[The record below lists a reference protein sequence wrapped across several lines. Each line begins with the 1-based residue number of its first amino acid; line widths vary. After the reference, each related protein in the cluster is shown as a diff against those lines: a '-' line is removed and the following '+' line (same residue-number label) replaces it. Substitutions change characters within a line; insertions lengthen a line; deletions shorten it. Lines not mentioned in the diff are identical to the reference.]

1 MRFTCR
7 ILGSFCLLFALLL
20 SPITPLHAQQTLGGV
35 LGVITDP
42 SGAAVPGAQV
52 ILTGDT
58 TGLNLKAVSKGDGSY
73 AFINIPIGSYT
84 LTFSRDGFESS
95 KVPSIPVQE
104 NRTGT
109 INITLKIG
117 STNTIVEVREQPLLN
132 AVDTTNGYVLDSQ
145 QVQETPLPTG
155 SFTRLAVLTP
165 GVSAELQHG
174 IGTNAGLGNAPIWA
188 NGQRDTSNMF
198 QVNGV
203 DVTNLFNGKSSSE
216 ATSQRYNFN
225 IGEGANNN
233 AGSENQTNISV
244 AGSNG
249 QGLATPPPEFIQE
262 IRVNTASYDAQQGN
276 SSGAQIDVSTITG
289 TNAWHGQIYGT
300 RATNWLNAAPFFYKQ
315 PSSNIPANEINPDL
329 HRYLAG
335 ATVGGPIIHDKLF
348 FFGAYQYTRDT
359 DAYKGISQIQ
369 VPYGLTDDR
378 STNGIINAV
387 NSWNAVTASI
397 NPATGKPFGTVV
409 PFTGTVDPVA
419 AALLQ
424 AKLPNGQFL
433 IPSAQNTNPGLIT
446 AGSPNATLQSTP
458 LSRGDQA
465 TASLDYN
472 IRARDRLSLKYYY
485 QHTPTASTFA
495 NANTF
500 GYPETEDA
508 GAQVASISNAITI
521 GSRFN
526 WEQRFGFSRQKVYS
540 AFTSQLGNNAFGVGF
555 PGATGLAGLTLSKF
569 AYSNGGSVTAGPNST
584 DVNAGYFQNRFNP
597 STNAI
602 YSLGKH
608 TLTAGGT
615 YNYTQLNIRNL
626 RSGLGRLTTANFVTF
641 AEGQVTSSNILT
653 GNSNRY
659 YRTNE
664 GGAYFQ
670 DKWQILSTLS
680 LTYGVRY
687 DYNGGFTEKNG
698 NIFNFDPTRFNVT
711 DSQAIDS
718 GFVVASNNKFSPT
731 QGATASTL
739 TGRQWG
745 IGPRLG
751 FAFAPKRDAG
761 KVVFR
766 GGFGMYFDR
775 GELFSRL
782 SQPAGSTA
790 GGPFGV
796 TEAPPLANYVVGAG
810 TRTLENP
817 LGNAVVPVPSP
828 DPAFFTKQL
837 PTLNAMKAGC
847 SGITNQSNGGCTST
861 APFNFG
867 AYDMSNK
874 LPYTFNFKFDM
885 QWQPRGDVAITIG
898 YSGNLG
904 RHSVIPV
911 PFNEPGIATP
921 NAPIHGETSSYGW
934 QVLNANSPN
943 GKFFNPISTEPY
955 NTVDGGNIDFRVPFV
970 GYSPN
975 SALFKAAGISS
986 YNALETHIVKTLSHH
1001 TQFGASYTYSHTL
1014 DEQSDV
1020 GLFFTG
1026 DNPDHLRDSYASADF
1041 DRTNIFQLQYLAQL
1055 PKLAKASSLLGKF
1068 TNGWQLVGLATLQS
1082 GEPFSLYEFDGAVG
1096 SLYFGNF
1103 PSLANP
1109 VLGIKNPSNP
1119 KSALTGHIG
1128 AFQTKNANGSYSSIP
1143 AIDPSQ
1149 LQMNNL
1155 LPGQKGIPTCVG
1167 NEPCD
1172 IFENDFTPGQRNIF
1186 RQSFQ
1191 KDADVSIQ
1199 KITNF
1204 HDRIAVRYSLD
1215 IFNLTNTPSFDIPN
1229 NSATISQGELRTTTV
1244 NGKAA
1249 TTSTSFGQV
1258 LSAPTNQQ
1266 ADFNSLYVQPTIG
1279 TGTFGAVRNTIGGSR
1294 TIEMSLH
1301 IVY

>member
-1 MRFTCR
+1 MSFVRR
-7 ILGSFCLLFALLL
+7 ILGCSFLLLVVLLL
-20 SPITPLHAQQTLGGV
+20 SPFASLHAQQTLGGIIGLV
-35 LGVITDP
+35 TDP
-42 SGAAVPGAQV
+42 TGAAVSGAQV
-52 ILTGDT
+52 TLTGDS
-58 TGLNLKAVSKGDGSY
+58 TGLTLKATTKGDGSY
-73 AFINIPIGSYT
+73 TFINIPIGSYT
-84 LTFSRDGFESS
+84 LTFSRDGFETE

-109 INITLKIG
+109 INVALKIG
-117 STNTIVEVREQPLLN
+117 STTTTVEVHEQPLLN

-145 QVQETPLPTG
+145 QIQQTPLPTG

-216 ATSQRYNFN
+216 STSQRYNFN

-262 IRVNTASYDAQQGN
+262 IRVNTSAYDAQQGN
-276 SSGAQIDVSTITG
+276 TSGAQVDVNTITG
-289 TNAWHGQIYGT
+289 TNKWHGQIYGT

-315 PSSNIPANEINPDL
+315 PSSNIPANEVNPDL

-335 ATVGGPIIHDKLF
+335 ATAGGPIIRDKLF
-348 FFGAYQYTRDT
+348 FFGGYQYTRDT

-378 STNGIINAV
+378 STSGIINAV
-387 NSWNAVTASI
+387 NSWNAVTGSI
-397 NPATGKPFGTVV
+397 NPATGKPFGTTV
-409 PFTGTVDPVA
+409 PFNGTVDPVA

-424 AKLPNGQFL
+424 AKLPNGQYL

-446 AGSPNATLQSTP
+446 AGSPNVTLQSTP

-465 TASLDYN
+465 SAALDYN
-472 IRARDRLSLKYYY
+472 LRPSDRLSLKYYY
-485 QHTPTASTFA
+485 QHTPTASAFA
-495 NANTF
+495 NATLF

-508 GAQVASISNAITI
+508 GAQVAAISNAITI

-540 AFTSQLGNNAFGVGF
+540 AFTSQLGNNAFGVNF
-555 PGATGLAGLTLSKF
+555 PGQTGLAGLTLSKF
-569 AYSNGGSVTAGPNST
+569 SYSNGGSVTAGPNSAF
-584 DVNAGYFQNRFNP
+584 VNAGYFQNRWNP

-608 TLTAGGT
+608 TFTAGAT

-641 AEGQVTSSNILT
+641 VEGQVTSSNILT

-659 YRTNE
+659 YRANE

-670 DKWQILSTLS
+670 DKWQVLSTLS

-687 DYNGGFTEKNG
+687 DYNGGFTEENG
-698 NIFNFDPTRFNVT
+698 NIFNFDPARFNVT

-745 IGPRLG
+745 IGPRVG

-782 SQPAGSTA
+782 SQPAGSTV

-796 TEAPPLANYVVGAG
+796 TEAPPLANYVTGTG

-817 LGNAVVPVPSP
+817 LGSAVVPVPSP
-828 DPAFFTKQL
+828 DPSFFTKQL

-847 SGITNQSNGGCTST
+847 TGLINQQNGGCTST

-874 LPYTFNFKFDM
+874 LPYTYNFKFDM
-885 QWQPRGDVAITIG
+885 QWQPRNDMAITIG
-898 YSGNLG
+898 YSGSLG
-904 RHSVIPV
+904 RHAVIPV
-911 PFNEPGIATP
+911 PFNEPGVATP
-921 NAPIHGETSSYGW
+921 SSPIHGETSSYGW
-934 QVLNANSPN
+934 EVLNANSPN

-955 NTVDGGNIDFRVPFV
+955 NTTDGGNIDFRVPYV

-975 SALFKAAGISS
+975 SALFRAIGVSS
-986 YNALETHIVKTLSHH
+986 YNSLETHVVKTLSHYS
-1001 TQFGASYTYSHTL
+1001 QFGASYTFSHSL

-1026 DNPDHLRDSYASADF
+1026 SDSAHLRDSYASSDF
-1041 DRTNIFQLQYLAQL
+1041 DRTHIFQLQYLLQL
-1055 PKLAKASSLLGKF
+1055 PKFAKDSTLLGKF

-1082 GEPFSLYEFDGAVG
+1082 GEPYSLYEFDGAVG
-1096 SLYFGNF
+1096 SLFFGNF
-1103 PSLANP
+1103 PTLNNP

-1149 LQMNNL
+1149 LQMANL
-1155 LPGQKGIPTCVG
+1155 QPGQKGIPTCVG
-1167 NEPCD
+1167 SEPCD

-1191 KDADVSIQ
+1191 KDADVSVQ

-1204 HDRIAVRYSLD
+1204 GDRFSARYSLD
-1215 IFNLTNTPSFDIPN
+1215 IFNLTNTPSFDVPN
-1229 NSATISQGELRTTTV
+1229 NNADISQGRLGSSV
-1244 NGKAA
+1244 A
-1249 TTSTSFGQV
+1249 FGQV
-1258 LSAPTNQQ
+1258 LSGSGSAQQ
-1266 ADFNSLYVQPTIG
+1266 TAFNSLYIQPTIG

-1301 IVY
+1301 FVY

>member
-1 MRFTCR
+1 MSSCR
-7 ILGSFCLLFALLL
+7 RNLRSFSFLLL
-20 SPITPLHAQQTLGGV
+20 LVLLSSITPLHAQQTLGGLV
-35 LGVITDP
+35 GVVTDS
-42 SGAAVPGAQV
+42 SGAAVPATQV
-52 ILTGDT
+52 VLTGDT
-58 TGLNLKAVSKGDGSY
+58 TGLTLKTNSKSDGSY

-84 LTFSRDGFESS
+84 LTFTHDGFEVS

-109 INITLKIG
+109 INMALKIG
-117 STNTIVEVREQPLLN
+117 SANTVVEVVEQPLLN

-145 QVQETPLPTG
+145 QIQQTPLPTG

-216 ATSQRYNFN
+216 STSQRYNFN
-225 IGEGANNN
+225 IGEGGNNN
-233 AGSENQTNISV
+233 AGSENQTNIAV

-289 TNAWHGQIYGT
+289 TNKWHGQIYGT

-329 HRYLAG
+329 HRYVAG
-335 ATVGGPIIHDKLF
+335 ATVGGPVIRNKLF

-359 DAYKGISQIQ
+359 DAYKGISQVT

-378 STNGIINAV
+378 SATGIVKAV

-397 NPATGKPFGTVV
+397 NPATGKPFGTAV
-409 PFTGTVDPVA
+409 PFNGTIDPVA

-424 AKLPNGQFL
+424 AKLPNGQYL
-433 IPSAQNTNPGLIT
+433 IPSAQNTNPGTIT
-446 AGSPNATLQSTP
+446 AGSPNVTLQSTP

-465 TASLDYN
+465 TASLDYDL
-472 IRARDRLSLKYYY
+472 RARDRLSLKYYY

-508 GAQVASISNAITI
+508 GAQVAAISNAITI

-555 PGATGLAGLTLSKF
+555 PGATGLAGFTLSKF

-584 DVNAGYFQNRFNP
+584 DVNAGYFQNRWNP

-608 TLTAGGT
+608 TFTVGGN

-641 AEGQVTSSNILT
+641 VEGQVTSSNLLT

-659 YRTNE
+659 YRANE
-664 GGAYFQ
+664 GGAYLQ
-670 DKWQILSTLS
+670 DKWQVLSTLS

-698 NIFNFDPTRFNVT
+698 NIFNFDPARFNVT

-731 QGATASTL
+731 AGATESTL

-745 IGPRLG
+745 IGPRVG

-782 SQPAGSTA
+782 SQPAGSTT

-796 TEAPPLANYVVGAG
+796 TEAPPLANYVTGGG

-817 LGNAVVPVPSP
+817 LGNAVVPVPSA
-828 DPAFFTKQL
+828 DPSFFTKQL

-847 SGITNQSNGGCTST
+847 TGLINESNGGCNAGT

-867 AYDMSNK
+867 AYDMANK

-885 QWQPRGDVAITIG
+885 QWQPRNDIAITIG
-898 YSGNLG
+898 YTGNLG
-904 RHSVIPV
+904 RHAVIPV

-921 NAPIHGETSSYGW
+921 TSPIHGETSSYGW
-934 QVLNANSPN
+934 EVLNANSPN

-955 NTVDGGNIDFRVPFV
+955 NTTDGGNIDFRVPFV

-975 SALFKAAGISS
+975 SALFKAAGVSS
-986 YNALETHIVKTLSHH
+986 YNALETHIVKTLSRY
-1001 TQFGASYTYSHTL
+1001 TQFGASYTYSHSL

-1026 DNPDHLRDSYASADF
+1026 DNPNKLRDSYASADF
-1041 DRTNIFQLQYLAQL
+1041 DRTNIFQFQYLFQL
-1055 PKLAKASSLLGKF
+1055 PKFARDSTLLGKF
-1068 TNGWQLVGLATLQS
+1068 TNGWQMVGLATLQS
-1082 GEPFSLYEFDGAVG
+1082 GEPYSLYEFDGAVG

-1109 VLGIKNPSNP
+1109 VLGIKNGSNP

-1128 AFQTKNANGSYSSIP
+1128 AFQTKNANGSFSSIP
-1143 AIDPSQ
+1143 TIDPSQ
-1149 LQMNNL
+1149 LQMANL
-1155 LPGQKGIPTCVG
+1155 SPGQKGIPNCVG

-1191 KDADVSIQ
+1191 KDADISIQ
-1199 KITNF
+1199 KITSF
-1204 HDRIAVRYSLD
+1204 GDRFSARYSLD
-1215 IFNLTNTPSFDIPN
+1215 IFNVTNTPSFDIPN
-1229 NSATISQGELRTTTV
+1229 NNADISQGKL
-1244 NGKAA
+1244 G
-1249 TTSTSFGQV
+1249 TSSAFGQV
-1258 LSAPTNQQ
+1258 VSGSGAAQQ
-1266 ADFNSLYVQPTIG
+1266 TAFNSLYIQPTIG

-1301 IVY
+1301 FVY

>member
-1 MRFTCR
+1 MRFIYR
-7 ILGSFCLLFALLL
+7 SLGSLCLLFAILL
-20 SPITPLHAQQTLGGV
+20 SSLTPLHAQQTLGGV
-35 LGVITDP
+35 VGVVTDS

-58 TGLNLKAVSKGDGSY
+58 TGLTLKAISKGDGSY
-73 AFINIPIGSYT
+73 AFMNIPIGSYT
-84 LTFSRDGFESS
+84 LTFSRDGFEVS
-95 KVPSIPVQE
+95 KIPSIPVQE
-104 NRTGT
+104 DRTGT
-109 INITLKIG
+109 INVTLKIG
-117 STNTIVEVREQPLLN
+117 STNTVVEVHEQPLLN
-132 AVDTTNGYVLDSQ
+132 AVDATNGYVLDSQ
-145 QVQETPLPTG
+145 EIQQTPLPTG

-203 DVTNLFNGKSSSE
+203 DVTNLFNGKTSSQS
-216 ATSQRYNFN
+216 TSQRYQFN
-225 IGEGANNN
+225 IGQGASL
-233 AGSENQTNISV
+233 GGESQTNISV

-262 IRVNTASYDAQQGN
+262 IRVNTAAYDAQQGN
-276 SSGAQIDVSTITG
+276 SSGAQVDVNTITG
-289 TNAWHGQIYGT
+289 SNKWHGQVYGT

-315 PSSNIPANEINPDL
+315 PSNNIPANEINPDL
-329 HRYLAG
+329 HRYVAG
-335 ATVGGPIIHDKLF
+335 GTVGGPIIHDRLF

-359 DAYKGISQIQ
+359 DAFKGFSQIQ
-369 VPYGLTDDR
+369 VPVGLTDDR

-387 NSWNAVTASI
+387 NSWN
-397 NPATGKPFGTVV
+397 NATKMFGGTPVV
-409 PFTGTVDPVA
+409 FNGTVDPVA

-424 AKLPNGQFL
+424 AKLPSGGFL
-433 IPSAQNTNPGLIT
+433 IPSAQITNPASVIT
-446 AGSPNATLQSTP
+446 GAPNVTLPSTP

-465 TASLDYN
+465 SAALDYD
-472 IRARDRLSLKYYY
+472 IHSRDRLSLKYYY
-485 QHTPTASTFA
+485 QHTPATSAFA
-495 NANTF
+495 NANTL
-500 GYPETEDA
+500 GYPQGEDA
-508 GAQVASISNAITI
+508 GAQVAAISNAITI
-521 GSRFN
+521 GSRLN

-540 AFTSQLGNNAFGVGF
+540 DFGSQLGNNAFGVNF
-555 PGATGLAGLTLSKF
+555 PGQTGLAGLTLSKF
-569 AYSNGGSVTAGPNST
+569 AYSNAGSVTVGPNSAF
-584 DVNAGYFQNRFNP
+584 VNAGYFQNRWNP
-597 STNAI
+597 SSNAI

-608 TLTAGGT
+608 TFTAGGS

-641 AEGQVTSSNILT
+641 VEGQVTSSNILT

-659 YRTNE
+659 YRSNE

-670 DKWQILSTLS
+670 DKWQILPTLS

-698 NIFNFDPTRFNVT
+698 NIFNFDPARFNVT

-766 GGFGMYFDR
+766 GGFGMYYDR

-782 SQPAGSTA
+782 SQPAGSTT

-796 TEAPPLANYVVGAG
+796 TEAPPLANYVTGTG

-817 LGNAVVPVPSP
+817 LGSAVVPVPSP

-874 LPYTFNFKFDM
+874 LPYTFNFKFDV
-885 QWQPRGDVAITIG
+885 QWQPRNDIAVTIG
-898 YSGNLG
+898 YTGNLG
-904 RHSVIPV
+904 RHAVIPV

-921 NAPIHGETSSYGW
+921 GSPIHGETSSYGW
-934 QVLNANSPN
+934 EVLNANSPN

-975 SALFKAAGISS
+975 SALFKAAGVSS
-986 YNALETHIVKTLSHH
+986 YNALETHVVKTLSHN
-1001 TQFGASYTYSHTL
+1001 TQFGVSYTYSHSL

-1026 DNPDHLRDSYASADF
+1026 DNPDKLRDSYASADF
-1041 DRTNIFQLQYLAQL
+1041 DRTNIFQFQYLAQL
-1055 PKLAKASSLLGKF
+1055 PKFAKNSTLLGKF
-1068 TNGWQLVGLATLQS
+1068 TNGWQVVGLATLQS

-1103 PSLANP
+1103 PTLANP
-1109 VLGIKNPSNP
+1109 VLGIKNGSNP

-1128 AFQTKNANGSYSSIP
+1128 AFQNKNANGSYSSIG

-1149 LQMNNL
+1149 LQMANL
-1155 LPGQKGIPTCVG
+1155 SPGQKGIPNCVG

-1199 KITNF
+1199 KITSF
-1204 HDRIAVRYSLD
+1204 GDRIAVRYSLD
-1215 IFNLTNTPSFDIPN
+1215 IFNVTNTPSFDIPN
-1229 NSATISQGELRTTTV
+1229 NNADISQGELRSTTV
-1244 NGKAA
+1244 GGKAA
-1249 TTSTSFGQV
+1249 TTSTAFGQV
-1258 LSAPTNQQ
+1258 LSSPTNQQ
-1266 ADFNSLYVQPTIG
+1266 ADFNALYVQPNPAT
-1279 TGTFGAVRNTIGGSR
+1279 TTFGAVRNTIGGSR

>member
-1 MRFTCR
+1 M
-7 ILGSFCLLFALLL
+7 SFVRSTLSSFSFLLLVIILLFQIA
-20 SPITPLHAQQTLGGV
+20 PLHAQQTLGGV
-35 LGVITDP
+35 VGTVTDP
-42 SGAAVPGAQV
+42 SGAAVSGTLV
-52 ILTGDT
+52 VLTGDT
-58 TGLNLKAVSKGDGSY
+58 TGLTLKATSKKDGSY

-84 LTFSRDGFESS
+84 LTFSHEGFEIS

-104 NRTGT
+104 NRTGA
-109 INITLKIG
+109 INIVLKVG
-117 STNTIVEVREQPLLN
+117 SINTTVEVVEQPLLN
-132 AVDTTNGYVLDSQ
+132 TVDTTNGYVLDSQ
-145 QVQETPLPTG
+145 QIQETPLPTG

-165 GVSAELQHG
+165 GVSSELQHG

-203 DVTNLFNGKSSSE
+203 DVTNLFNGKSSSQS
-216 ATSQRYNFN
+216 ASQRYSFN
-225 IGEGANNN
+225 IGQGASV
-233 AGSENQTNISV
+233 AGESQTNISV

-262 IRVNTASYDAQQGN
+262 IRVNTSSYDAQQGN
-276 SSGAQIDVSTITG
+276 SSGAQVDVNTITG
-289 TNAWHGQIYGT
+289 TNKWHGQIYGT
-300 RATNWLNAAPFFYKQ
+300 RATNWLNAAPFFNKQ
-315 PSSNIPANEINPDL
+315 PSNNIPANQINPDL

-335 ATVGGPIIHDKLF
+335 GTVGGPIIRNKLF

-359 DAYKGISQIQ
+359 DAYKGLSKIQ
-369 VPYGLTDDR
+369 VPVGLTDDR
-378 STNGIINAV
+378 STTGIVNAV
-387 NSWNAVTASI
+387 NSWN
-397 NPATGKPFGTVV
+397 NATKMFGGTQVV
-409 PFTGTVDPVA
+409 FNGTVDPVA
-419 AALLQ
+419 AAILQ

-433 IPSAQNTNPGLIT
+433 IPSAQNTNPAAIIT
-446 AGSPNATLQSTP
+446 GAPNVTLQSTP
-458 LSRGDQA
+458 LARGDQA
-465 TASLDYN
+465 SAALDYN
-472 IRARDRLSLKYYY
+472 IGSRDRLSLKYYY
-485 QHTPTASTFA
+485 QHTPTTSAFA
-495 NANTF
+495 NANTIGF
-500 GYPETEDA
+500 PEGEDA
-508 GAQVASISNAITI
+508 GAQVAAISNAITI

-540 AFTSQLGNNAFGVGF
+540 NFGSQLGGNTFGINF
-555 PGATGLAGLTLSKF
+555 PGGTGLPGLSLAKF
-569 AYSNGGSVTAGPNST
+569 AYSNGGSVTAGPNSAF
-584 DVNAGYFQNRFNP
+584 VNAGYFQNRWNP

-608 TLTAGGT
+608 TFTAGGN

-626 RSGLGRLTTANFVTF
+626 RSGLGRLSTANFVTF
-641 AEGQVTSSNILT
+641 VEGQVTSSNILT

-659 YRTNE
+659 YRANE
-664 GGAYFQ
+664 GGAYLQ

-680 LTYGVRY
+680 LTLGVRY

-698 NIFNFDPTRFNVT
+698 NIFNFDPKRFNVT

-731 QGATASTL
+731 AGATASTL

-745 IGPRLG
+745 IGPRVG
-751 FAFAPKRDAG
+751 FAFAPKRNAG

-782 SQPAGSTA
+782 SQPAGSTT

-796 TEAPPLANYVVGAG
+796 TEAPPLANYVTGTG

-817 LGNAVVPVPSP
+817 LGSAVVPVPSP
-828 DPAFFTKQL
+828 DPAFFTRQL

-847 SGITNQSNGGCTST
+847 TGVINQSNGGCTST

-874 LPYTFNFKFDM
+874 LPYTFNFKFDI
-885 QWQPRGDVAITIG
+885 QWQPRNDLAVTIG
-898 YSGNLG
+898 YTGNLG
-904 RHSVIPV
+904 RHAVIPV

-921 NAPIHGETSSYGW
+921 GSPIHGENSSYGW
-934 QVLNANSPN
+934 EVLNANSPN

-955 NTVDGGNIDFRVPFV
+955 NTFDGGNIDFRVPFV

-975 SALFKAAGISS
+975 STLFKAAGVSS
-986 YNALETHIVKTLSHH
+986 YNALETHVVKTLSHY
-1001 TQFGASYTYSHTL
+1001 TQFGVSYTYSHSL

-1026 DNPDHLRDSYASADF
+1026 DNPDNLRDSYASADF

-1055 PKLAKASSLLGKF
+1055 PKFAKDSTLLGKF

-1103 PSLANP
+1103 PTLANP
-1109 VLGIKNPSNP
+1109 VLGIKNGSNP
-1119 KSALTGHIG
+1119 RSALTGHIG
-1128 AFQTKNANGSYSSIP
+1128 AFQNKNANGSYSSIP

-1149 LQMNNL
+1149 LQMANL
-1155 LPGQKGIPTCVG
+1155 QPGQKGIPTCVG

-1191 KDADVSIQ
+1191 KDADISIQ
-1199 KITNF
+1199 KITTF
-1204 HDRIAVRYSLD
+1204 HDRYSVRYSLD
-1215 IFNLTNTPSFDIPN
+1215 IFNVTNTPSFDVPN
-1229 NSATISQGELRTTTV
+1229 NSASISQGELRSTTV
-1244 NGKAA
+1244 NGKPA
-1249 TTSTSFGQV
+1249 TTSTAFGQV
-1258 LSAPTNQQ
+1258 LSAPTSQQ
-1266 ADFNSLYVQPTIG
+1266 TDFNSLYVQPTLG
-1279 TGTFGAVRNTIGGSR
+1279 SSTFGAVRNTIGGSR
-1294 TIEMSLH
+1294 TVEMSLH